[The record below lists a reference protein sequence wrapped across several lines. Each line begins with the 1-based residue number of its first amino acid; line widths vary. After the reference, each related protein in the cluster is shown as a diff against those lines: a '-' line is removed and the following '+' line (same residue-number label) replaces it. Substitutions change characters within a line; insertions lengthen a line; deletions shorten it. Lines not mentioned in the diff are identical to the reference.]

1 MLLFLSMLDAGELL
15 SPESTRRLLTIMAQS
30 PRGPERLKAGFPVG
44 SSFAHKIGTGGTNQG
59 LTTAYNDVG
68 VLTLSD
74 KRSYAVAA
82 FLAGSTADETGRAGL
97 LADLGRA
104 IVRAVR

>member
-15 SPESTRRLLTIMAQS
+15 SPASTLRLVEIMAHS
-30 PRGPERLKAGFPVG
+30 PRGPERLKAGFPKG

-68 VLTLSD
+68 LLTLAD

-82 FLAGSTADETGRAGL
+82 FLTGSTADERRQADL